1 MIHHKPTWLGAI
13 GVVALLPSVTLADVS
28 GKVFRDFNANGVFDS
43 NEMGVANVTVKAF
56 DPSGAQAATAV
67 SAADGTY
74 ALTLA
79 TGTDYRVEFTWG
91 EDWLQ
96 PAAAGGTSVQFVKN
110 GASSI
115 NFALHNP
122 AQTVAPGQHPVSS
135 PQYKVAVF
143 ITARSSFSPKH
154 LNPPVQPAQP
164 A

>member
-1 MIHHKPTWLGAI
+1 MKNNKQLWLGVLGATLLAPQ
-13 GVVALLPSVTLADVS
+13 VVYADIS
-28 GKVFRDFNANGVFDS
+28 GKVFRDFNTNGTLDT
-43 NEMGVANVTVKAF
+43 NEVGIANVTVKAF

-67 SAADGTY
+67 SATDGAYTM
-74 ALTLA
+74 TLA

-96 PAAAGGTSVQFVKN
+96 PAAAGGTSVQFVQN

-143 ITARSSFSPKH
+143 ITAQSLFSPKH
-154 LNPPVQPAQP
+154 PNPPVQPVQP